1 MTEPTAGLT
10 LLALKAENVRRVKL
24 VEIRPT
30 DPTGLVKIAG
40 ANKQGKTST
49 LDTFEMLLGGKN
61 HHPAKPIRAGE
72 KKATASLILQDAD
85 GTPTYKISGTWTEK
99 TYELVVERIGQGK
112 VASPQGFLDSLI
124 GSGLGFDPAAFQ
136 RLKNKDQ
143 VQALLD
149 LVQLPVDPRTLDA
162 ERKGAYEE
170 RTAVNREVKQLEG
183 QLAALVEPEGEVP
196 DVEVSVAE
204 LTEEYQRRMAAR
216 QANRI
221 AREAVVNLS
230 REKGY
235 AQLHV
240 EELREQMLDLEEQ
253 LRGAHEEVGRI
264 QAAMDAE
271 SIKTEAL
278 VDPDVDALA
287 EQMRT
292 AEAVNVQVRAKRQRA
307 TAVTELDAR
316 RATVTQLTAS
326 IATIDQRK
334 AELLAQAPFPIPGL
348 GFEEVGGEYSVV
360 YNGIPLADLTGSEPI
375 LVCTAIAM
383 AANPTVRVILIRDA
397 SLLDEETLIALGL
410 FAHGKGYHIL
420 TELVGDG
427 DASSFVIADG
437 GVVSGPGVTV
447 ATPEPGA
454 ALPW

>member
-30 DPTGLVKIAG
+30 EPTGLVKVAG
-40 ANKQGKTST
+40 KNAQGKTST

-72 KKATASLILQDAD
+72 KKATASLMLQDVT
-85 GTPTYKISGTWTEK
+85 GTPVYRITGTWTER
-99 TYELVVERIGQGK
+99 TYELLVERIGQGK
-112 VASPQGFLDSLI
+112 VARPQEFLDALV
-124 GSGLGFDPAAFQ
+124 GAGLGFDPAAFQ

-183 QLAALVEPEGEVP
+183 QLAALVEPEGGVP
-196 DVEVSVAE
+196 DVEVSVAA
-204 LTEEYQRRMAAR
+204 LTEEYQRRITVKADHDRQRDELASIERAVNDARVEVEKLEAAL
-216 QANRI
+216 AT
-221 AREAVVNLS
+221 
-230 REKGY
+230 
-235 AQLHV
+235 AQLI
-240 EELREQMLDLEEQ
+240 LIQRSGQATG
-253 LRGAHEEVGRI
+253 LRGVVA
-264 QAAMDAE
+264 
-271 SIKTEAL
+271 SL
-278 VDPDVDALA
+278 VDPDVDGIA

-292 AEAVNVQVRAKRQRA
+292 AEAVNVQVRQKRQRA
-307 TAVTELDAR
+307 TVVTELDAR
-316 RATVTQLTAS
+316 RATVTQLTQS
-326 IATIDQRK
+326 IEAVDTRK
-334 AELLAQAPFPIPGL
+334 AELLAKAPFPIPGL
-348 GFEEVGGEYSVV
+348 GFEEVGGEYTVT
-360 YNGIPLADLTGSEPI
+360 YNKIPLADLTGSEPI

-397 SLLDEETLIALGL
+397 SLLDAETLAALGS
-410 FAHGKGYHIL
+410 FAQGRGYHIL

-427 DASSFVIADG
+427 DASSFVIQDG
-437 GVVSGPGVTV
+437 GVVSGPGVGVVTS
-447 ATPEPGA
+447 EKGA